1 MILKTIQLQ
10 HFRLFENQVFDLH
23 PRLTIIIGE
32 NTRGKTSLLEGV
44 YTSIFG
50 EGFRESKEEEL
61 VMWDNEVGNVNSLYA
76 INEDDKSQFQVI
88 FKRTGDTTT
97 KNYMVDRTKKTHYS
111 YLQFQTRAVL
121 FTPDNIEII
130 TGPPSGRRQYF
141 DKVLSAAYLEYKK
154 KLTNYENAL
163 RKRNK
168 VLEKNNGN
176 DAMLRDELQ
185 FWNDYL
191 LEHGKFIQQ
200 MRAAYMDYLNEKP
213 EIQSK
218 SFKIEYL
225 PNVISEERFAERFE
239 LEKRMRKTSIGPQ
252 KDDFEITIN
261 NEDVSKNV
269 HLYGSRSEQRLSM
282 FWLKLAEIRYIEQ
295 ATGKRPLLLL
305 DDVFSELDNKNKKMV
320 MEFLPDYQTI
330 LTTTEDELLDIEGI
344 DKEVIRL

>member
-1 MILKTIQLQ
+1 
-10 HFRLFENQVFDLH
+10 
-23 PRLTIIIGE
+23 
-32 NTRGKTSLLEGV
+32 
-44 YTSIFG
+44 
-50 EGFRESKEEEL
+50 
-61 VMWDNEVGNVNSLYA
+61 
-76 INEDDKSQFQVI
+76 
-88 FKRTGDTTT
+88 
-97 KNYMVDRTKKTHYS
+97 
-111 YLQFQTRAVL
+111 
-121 FTPDNIEII
+121 
-130 TGPPSGRRQYF
+130 
-141 DKVLSAAYLEYKK
+141 
-154 KLTNYENAL
+154 
-163 RKRNK
+163 
-168 VLEKNNGN
+168 
-176 DAMLRDELQ
+176 MLRDELQ

-191 LEHGKFIQQ
+191 LEHGKFIQE

-213 EIQSK
+213 EIQDK

-225 PNVISEERFAERFE
+225 PNVINEERFAERFE

-282 FWLKLAEIRYIEQ
+282 FWLKLSEIRYIEQ

-330 LTTTEDELLDIEGI
+330 LTTTEDELLEIDGI